1 MASVRASE
9 RELEPKP
16 VMKHARGT
24 VQGGAVGNEAIKA
37 PLAPLGTLVA
47 LRARGSSE
55 STASVDSFS
64 TILSGAQEPSKSLT
78 CDSAA
83 ALLRESL
90 CTGTMQNR

>member
-47 LRARGSSE
+47 LRAK
-55 STASVDSFS
+55 ST
-64 TILSGAQEPSKSLT
+64 
-78 CDSAA
+78 
-83 ALLRESL
+83 
-90 CTGTMQNR
+90 